1 MAKLLRQMLAQ
12 TRLRAALDR
21 VLANQGRPGVDG
33 VTVED
38 FAARMGQEQPALQ
51 GEVLTGQYRPLPLLR
66 LWLPRPGKPPR
77 PIGVPC
83 VRDRV
88 LQTAAAQLLMPAL
101 EAEFEE
107 CSYAYRQGRSVR
119 MAVERIGLLQ
129 RQGYQWV
136 VEADITQFFDRIPHA
151 RLLAQLQLLCGDA
164 ELVALVERWLA
175 TPVWDA
181 GERGP
186 WPGLTGAAPELP
198 ANPLGVPQGS
208 PLSPALANLYLD
220 HLDEALLDADHALV
234 RYADDFVVLARSR
247 QRAEEAVALS
257 EEVLHDL
264 ALELNPLKTRVVNFE
279 QGFKFLGW
287 HFVRSLALPARK
299 VVEAARAEVGSAL
312 ARSAQGS
319 PDRAATLNKADAD
332 AHEDAQEEDDG
343 LVGEMA
349 TAWAEALAALPGWQA
364 PPAPRTDDLPADD
377 PGGAAEAVSCV
388 DAEFH
393 PDADADAGA
402 SDAHEADPPTT
413 AAPADPVADP
423 MADPVPE
430 QDDDPDSAAAPAP
443 LPSLQR
449 TLYLVDPAASL
460 HTENR
465 RLLVRREQELLLE
478 LPAVNVDLVMLMG
491 HNTVTTAALV
501 CCMQH
506 GIPVVLTSRMGRFY
520 GRMEPPGGDAVRL
533 QQAQFAAQAD
543 AALNLALARHFVH
556 GKLANAARTLA
567 SYARHRRGDAGA
579 ANADAV
585 QAALLQLRDLR
596 GRLKTAPDLDT
607 LRGLEG
613 AGAAAY
619 FGAWRHWLAP
629 TWTFG
634 AREQQAGRDPINA
647 LLDLG
652 YTLLYHAVAG
662 LIQAR
667 GLTPWL
673 GHLHAVKPGHMALAS
688 DLMEEFRPVVVD
700 PVLLHLCLN
709 GGLLPEDFIE
719 RGGVYSLKPAAV
731 KRFIRA
737 IEVRLNTER
746 QPPEGAGAELQDLR
760 RLIDAQVRRLAQVYR
775 EGDAA
780 RYAPAVFR

>member
-1 MAKLLRQMLAQ
+1 MGLTRPAAAVAVRPVAQ
-12 TRLRAALDR
+12 PTGAGHESDDAS
-21 VLANQGRPGVDG
+21 PG
-33 VTVED
+33 
-38 FAARMGQEQPALQ
+38 
-51 GEVLTGQYRPLPLLR
+51 
-66 LWLPRPGKPPR
+66 PGPGPDTN
-77 PIGVPC
+77 P
-83 VRDRV
+83 D
-88 LQTAAAQLLMPAL
+88 TAAQ
-101 EAEFEE
+101 
-107 CSYAYRQGRSVR
+107 
-119 MAVERIGLLQ
+119 
-129 RQGYQWV
+129 
-136 VEADITQFFDRIPHA
+136 
-151 RLLAQLQLLCGDA
+151 
-164 ELVALVERWLA
+164 
-175 TPVWDA
+175 
-181 GERGP
+181 
-186 WPGLTGAAPELP
+186 
-198 ANPLGVPQGS
+198 
-208 PLSPALANLYLD
+208 
-220 HLDEALLDADHALV
+220 
-234 RYADDFVVLARSR
+234 
-247 QRAEEAVALS
+247 
-257 EEVLHDL
+257 
-264 ALELNPLKTRVVNFE
+264 
-279 QGFKFLGW
+279 
-287 HFVRSLALPARK
+287 ALPDP
-299 VVEAARAEVGSAL
+299 GI
-312 ARSAQGS
+312 
-319 PDRAATLNKADAD
+319 AATLD
-332 AHEDAQEEDDG
+332 
-343 LVGEMA
+343 
-349 TAWAEALAALPGWQA
+349 
-364 PPAPRTDDLPADD
+364 R
-377 PGGAAEAVSCV
+377 
-388 DAEFH
+388 F
-393 PDADADAGA
+393 
-402 SDAHEADPPTT
+402 
-413 AAPADPVADP
+413 
-423 MADPVPE
+423 
-430 QDDDPDSAAAPAP
+430 APAP

-491 HNTVTTAALV
+491 RNTVTTAALV

-567 SYARHRRGDAGA
+567 AYARHRRAQAGA
-579 ANADAV
+579 AAV

-596 GRLKTAPDLDT
+596 GRIKTAPDLDT

-634 AREQQAGRDPINA
+634 TREQQAGRDPINA

-662 LIQAR
+662 LIQVR

-688 DLMEEFRPVVVD
+688 DLMEEFRAVVVD
-700 PVLLHLCLN
+700 RVLLHLCLN

-719 RGGVYSLKPAAV
+719 RGGVYTLTPAAV

-775 EGDAA
+775 SGDAGL
-780 RYAPAVFR
+780 YTPAVLQ

>member
-1 MAKLLRQMLAQ
+1 MANLLRQMLAQ

-38 FAARMGQEQPALQ
+38 LAARMGQELPALQ
-51 GEVLTGQYRPLPLLR
+51 GEVLTGRYRPLPLLR

-88 LQTAAAQLLMPAL
+88 LQTAAAQALMPLL
-101 EAEFEE
+101 EGEFEE

-198 ANPLGVPQGS
+198 PNRLGVPQGS

-247 QRAEEAVALS
+247 QRAEDAVALS

-299 VVEAARAEVGSAL
+299 VVEAARAELGMGMGL
-312 ARSAQGS
+312 TRSA
-319 PDRAATLNKADAD
+319 AAVAVPAAALPAEQAEEADS
-332 AHEDAQEEDDG
+332 DG

-349 TAWAEALAALPGWQA
+349 TAWAEALAAQPGWQA
-364 PPAPRTDDLPADD
+364 PASNPAAQPTGAEVESDD
-377 PGGAAEAVSCV
+377 PGPDTQTLPDPGIAATL
-388 DAEFH
+388 DRL
-393 PDADADAGA
+393 D
-402 SDAHEADPPTT
+402 
-413 AAPADPVADP
+413 AAPASEDTDRPRLDLGPDPSLDTEPDP
-423 MADPVPE
+423 
-430 QDDDPDSAAAPAP
+430 DPDSEDARAPAP

-491 HNTVTTAALV
+491 RNTVTTAALV
-501 CCMQH
+501 CCMQQ

-567 SYARHRRGDAGA
+567 AYARHRRAQAGA
-579 ANADAV
+579 GAV

-613 AGAAAY
+613 AGASAY

-688 DLMEEFRPVVVD
+688 DLMEEFRAVVVD

-719 RGGVYSLKPAAV
+719 RSGVYTLKPAAV

-760 RLIDAQVRRLAQVYR
+760 RIIDAQVRRLAQVYR
-775 EGDAA
+775 SGDAGL
-780 RYAPAVFR
+780 YAPAVFR